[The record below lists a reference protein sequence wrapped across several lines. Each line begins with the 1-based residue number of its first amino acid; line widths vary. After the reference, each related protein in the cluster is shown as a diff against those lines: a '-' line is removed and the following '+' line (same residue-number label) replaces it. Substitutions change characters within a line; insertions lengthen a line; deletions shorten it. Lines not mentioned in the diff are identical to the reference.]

1 MASVAVKSTLPKP
14 LVHNSPFYSR
24 RSDIISNETSRGDG
38 ELTSVK
44 KNPEWDLWGVFRN
57 QF

>member
-1 MASVAVKSTLPKP
+1 MASIAVKYTLPRL

-24 RSDIISNETSRGDG
+24 LSDVISNETSRGDG

-44 KNPEWDLWGVFRN
+44 KNPEWNLWSVFRN